1 MTEQVDAV
9 DVLVEDLWRCAAEAL
24 HRKHLSDD
32 DLPPG
37 SRSLFTS
44 PWTASSGQRDAV
56 IALAILGL
64 CKKRSS
70 TARQTAIGPAGRL
83 KTEAAPEVAIALGQL
98 QRGAE
103 QLAIKLIETTR
114 PDGYWGREALNSY
127 GLRDLNQDVCH
138 RLLKATSAS
147 FREAQL
153 WSEGRIRAYIAR
165 MKRNL
170 LIDKWRRDTV
180 PGGSHNDEVKPGSEE
195 KDADQTQGNN
205 RKLDKVTS
213 EDGSRASASRSGAH
227 TDKRIQER
235 GRIVVS
241 ANEFDNDILLAASGE
256 VDLEMTVLPSEELRT
271 VGCEVLARTGAAD
284 ARDLISCEQAG
295 LWLLEPVFGWS
306 HEAQRACARGFQP
319 FWTAVVELNLP
330 PAPYETLP
338 GAVLLLRLAMD
349 LKLTFISS
357 REVQRDLDVSQDNFN
372 QLCTRMRDDMNESIL
387 ASGVSQD
394 IKLMRM
400 FFVLRCFSLRRA
412 SSGGQRLRKV
422 TTGGD
427 AS

>member
-1 MTEQVDAV
+1 MTERVDAV

-24 HRKHLSDD
+24 HRRYLSDD

-37 SRSLFTS
+37 SRPLFDS

-70 TARQTAIGPAGRL
+70 TARQTAIGPVGRS
-83 KTEAAPEVAIALGQL
+83 KTEAPREVAIALEHL
-98 QRGAE
+98 RQRAE
-103 QLAIKLIETTR
+103 QLALKLIETTY
-114 PDGYWGREALNSY
+114 PDGYWGRDALNSY

-147 FREAQL
+147 FHEAQL

-180 PGGSHNDEVKPGSEE
+180 PGGSHDDEVKPGSEK
-195 KDADQTQGNN
+195 KDA
-205 RKLDKVTS
+205 
-213 EDGSRASASRSGAH
+213 
-227 TDKRIQER
+227 ER
-235 GRIVVS
+235 ERIVVS

-256 VDLEMTVLPSEELRT
+256 VELKLTVLPSEGLRT

-306 HEAQRACARGFQP
+306 QQAQRACAREFQP
-319 FWTAVVELNLP
+319 FWSAVVPPNLP
-330 PAPYETLP
+330 LAPYEALP
-338 GAVLLLRLAMD
+338 GKVLLLKLAMD
-349 LKLTFISS
+349 LKLKFTSS
-357 REVQRDLDVSQDNFN
+357 NEVQRDLGVSQANFS
-372 QLCTRMRDDMNESIL
+372 QLCKRMRDDMNEFIV
-387 ASGVSQD
+387 ASDVSQET
-394 IKLMRM
+394 KLMRM
-400 FFVLRCFSLRRA
+400 FFVLRCFSLRSA
-412 SSGGQRLRKV
+412 SPGGQR